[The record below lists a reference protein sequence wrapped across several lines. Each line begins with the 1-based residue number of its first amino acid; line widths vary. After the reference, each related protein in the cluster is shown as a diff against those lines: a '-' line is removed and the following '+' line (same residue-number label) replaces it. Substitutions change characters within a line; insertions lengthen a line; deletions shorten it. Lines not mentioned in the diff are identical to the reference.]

1 MSEFADKV
9 VLITGAGRGLGRV
22 VAGEFAKRGALV
34 ALNDL
39 TPVNV
44 DEVVVEIIAA
54 GGRAKTYL
62 TDVAKKVAVQTM
74 LTDLLE
80 DWERIDILV
89 NHANVR
95 PQRPLL
101 DMDEWDWRRVIDV
114 NLTGA
119 FLVLQS
125 VGRVMRELGGGVI
138 VNIGPSGQAG
148 PEQAPHAAYLSAKAG
163 VLELTRAAAHELAE
177 YNIRVNAICPHED
190 ELELATQQVLELCRE
205 EEGRTGEI
213 LNCV

>member
-44 DEVVVEIIAA
+44 DEVVADIIAA

-138 VNIGPSGQAG
+138 VNIGPSGQAE
-148 PEQAPHAAYLSAKAG
+148 PEQAPHAAYRSAKAG

-177 YNIRVNAICPHED
+177 YNIRVNAICPHEV

-205 EEGRTGEI
+205 EEDRTGEI

>member
-44 DEVVVEIIAA
+44 DEVVAEIIAA

-119 FLVLQS
+119 FLVMQS

-148 PEQAPHAAYLSAKAG
+148 PKQAPHAAYLSAKAG
-163 VLELTRAAAHELAE
+163 VLELTRAAATEFADH
-177 YNIRVNAICPHED
+177 NIRVHAVCPHKD
-190 ELELATQQVLELCRE
+190 ELELATQQVLIYAGTR
-205 EEGRTGEI
+205 R
-213 LNCV
+213 V